1 MTISQCA
8 RQLHDLSVGGYF
20 NGEKFTVDR
29 LTNMI
34 ASLFNGSTKKHIVL
48 QIALPD
54 GWWFFTIN
62 HYNESRD
69 GFDWTIPETR
79 EQEAKV
85 LSLLGVK
92 EPG

>member
-8 RQLHDLSVGGYF
+8 RQLHGLSVGGYF

-29 LTNMI
+29 LTNQI
-34 ASLFNGSTKKHIVL
+34 ASLFRCDNQKHIVM

-54 GWWFFTIN
+54 GWWFFTVN